1 MRFPHAIA
9 LTVVG
14 TAAATTATTATM
26 SMSNL
31 KPGVTITYADRFEGD
46 SSDDDSPA
54 LSRIQQPALGAAPAP
69 AAEPS
74 SRLSGSL
81 SGFNDR
87 LARSTPSLPSQPPL
101 HQAIPTS
108 TTFTVGVLPK
118 RQSLVERLQAT
129 TESAIQVSLSMH
141 DVSIYGRMLASA
153 DALPRVREHLLS
165 TSAAGPTTSAAG
177 TCSPPVLPATA
188 SRAPA
193 VETLP
198 LTVSEGAHIFFSVVK
213 SYVGPAIL
221 YLPHAF
227 LNGGMLFSLVVVLA
241 PLPLPPSTPPR
252 ACTSAPHAHAP
263 TRARSTGALCRLQVP
278 VLGVLTTASFYHLAL
293 CHIHCAGHPTYGDLG
308 ALALGRAGRYAV
320 QAALA
325 LAQVMMPP
333 PIPPLHTHPRP
344 PCRPPPSNLPRGRSL
359 ATQLAACTSYYMF
372 VAANVRDSASPPP
385 VRWC

>member
-141 DVSIYGRMLASA
+141 DVSIYGRMLAST

-188 SRAPA
+188 TRAPA

-198 LTVSEGAHIFFSVVK
+198 L
-213 SYVGPAIL
+213 
-221 YLPHAF
+221 
-227 LNGGMLFSLVVVLA
+227 
-241 PLPLPPSTPPR
+241 
-252 ACTSAPHAHAP
+252 
-263 TRARSTGALCRLQVP
+263 P
-278 VLGVLTTASFYHLAL
+278 VDDGL
-293 CHIHCAGHPTYGDLG
+293 
-308 ALALGRAGRYAV
+308 
-320 QAALA
+320 
-325 LAQVMMPP
+325 
-333 PIPPLHTHPRP
+333 
-344 PCRPPPSNLPRGRSL
+344 
-359 ATQLAACTSYYMF
+359 
-372 VAANVRDSASPPP
+372 ASPDGG
-385 VRWC
+385 VKEVS